1 MLKIFKLNEGK
12 DDIQGGSMKE
22 AGWKGLNDVFRGVL
36 SQFHKTEQKSQSNPR
51 DIEHTITAIEALVT
65 SLFPIGYQQN

>member
-1 MLKIFKLNEGK
+1 
-12 DDIQGGSMKE
+12 MKE

-51 DIEHTITAIEALVT
+51 DIEQTITAIEALVT